1 MMTMTNHYL
10 KAALAALM
18 ALALAASLLAQFA
31 KPATAAL
38 TREALAW
45 GNGPFGELGNGTTS
59 VESPPV
65 EVSNLGAVKA
75 ISAGC
80 NHALALQEDGTVWA
94 WGDNSLGQLGN
105 GTSGNGSQGPDTFS
119 NVPVKVSNLSGVK
132 AISAGCE
139 HNLALK
145 ADGTV
150 WAWGRNDYGRLGNG
164 TTDLASTPV
173 EVSNLD
179 GVKAIS
185 AGNTHSLALK
195 EDGTVRAWGY
205 NYYGQLGNATVSNYR
220 KTPVV
225 VKTASGATL
234 GNVRSIAAS
243 SRHSLALKEDGTI
256 RA

>member
-1 MMTMTNHYL
+1 
-10 KAALAALM
+10 M

-94 WGDNSLGQLGN
+94 WGDNSHGQLGN

-119 NVPVKVSNLSGVK
+119 NVPVKVSNL
-132 AISAGCE
+132 
-139 HNLALK
+139 
-145 ADGTV
+145 
-150 WAWGRNDYGRLGNG
+150 
-164 TTDLASTPV
+164 
-173 EVSNLD
+173 D

-185 AGNTHSLALK
+185 AGNTHSLALT
-195 EDGTVRAWGY
+195 EDGTVRAGGG
-205 NYYGQLGNATVSNYR
+205 NFDGQLGNAAIVGTSA
-220 KTPVV
+220 TPVK
-225 VKTASGATL
+225 VKTSSGDAL
-234 GNVRSIAAS
+234 DNIRAIAAGTNF
-243 SRHSLALKEDGTI
+243 SLAI
-256 RA
+256 RQ